1 MIDKIYVF
9 DDVIDL
15 DYQNKI
21 KSVLTEEGIH
31 NNKYFPWFLI
41 GDITA
46 TDSGNQKRRAFTH
59 QYVDYDVGIMSD
71 FHDLFEDLIKAS
83 CSKINV
89 EEVDVY
95 QGRSF
100 LQLASNIKKEDVD
113 SPHVD
118 MPHQHFVMLYYVCD
132 SDGDTIIY
140 DKKCET
146 FEEFKNM
153 IDSNTK
159 TFNIQKKITP
169 KQGRVVLF
177 DGLLYHTA
185 EQPNEDIRCIVN
197 YDLVDLS
204 VDSHI

>member
-1 MIDKIYVF
+1 MLF
-9 DDVIDL
+9 DTIKRKQYLVCDNLLSSTEQNTIKNTLFDV
-15 DYQNKI
+15 
-21 KSVLTEEGIH
+21 
-31 NNKYFPWFLI
+31 YFPWFLI

-71 FHDLFEDLIKAS
+71 FHDLFVDLIKAS

-146 FEEFKNM
+146 FKRIQIGSEHGNIIEE
-153 IDSNTK
+153 
-159 TFNIQKKITP
+159 
-169 KQGRVVLF
+169 
-177 DGLLYHTA
+177 
-185 EQPNEDIRCIVN
+185 E
-197 YDLVDLS
+197 
-204 VDSHI
+204 